1 MEWTFQL
8 FWMRNFKKVKI
19 SSDQLKK
26 IIREEL
32 KLLDEQEENP
42 VPQPRQRANVK
53 RVSKKLEKVA
63 GGLDELLAGLRNRQ
77 DLIQF
82 IWGQVLQK
90 VSGNISKQDI
100 GAALKTLLAQ
110 VAKSG

>member
-1 MEWTFQL
+1 VNLT
-8 FWMRNFKKVKI
+8 NK
-19 SSDQLKK
+19 QLKR

-32 KLLDEQEENP
+32 NLLDEQEQGQE
-42 VPQPRQRANVK
+42 QPTTPTTPQRANVK

-63 GGLDELLAGLRNRQ
+63 GLDELLAGLKSRQ

-90 VSGNISKQDI
+90 ISGNISKQDI

-110 VAKSG
+110 VAKSKSG

>member
-1 MEWTFQL
+1 MNLT
-8 FWMRNFKKVKI
+8 NK
-19 SSDQLKK
+19 QLKR

-32 KLLDEQEENP
+32 DLLNEQEQGQK
-42 VPQPRQRANVK
+42 QPTTPQRANVK

-63 GGLDELLAGLRNRQ
+63 GLDELLAGLKSRQ

-90 VSGNISKQDI
+90 ISGNISKQDI

>member
-1 MEWTFQL
+1 M
-8 FWMRNFKKVKI
+8 KI

-32 KLLDEQEENP
+32 RLLDEQEENP
-42 VPQPRQRANVK
+42 APQPRQRANVK

-63 GGLDELLAGLRNRQ
+63 GLDELLAGLRNRQ